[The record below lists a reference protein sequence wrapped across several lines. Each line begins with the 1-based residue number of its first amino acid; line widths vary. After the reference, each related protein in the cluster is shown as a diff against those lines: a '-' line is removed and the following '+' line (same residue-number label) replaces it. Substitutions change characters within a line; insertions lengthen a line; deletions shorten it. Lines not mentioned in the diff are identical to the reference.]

1 MLRFYCLP
9 GKLIANLQYLF
20 PGHRRNTIS
29 ATARRKDSQLA
40 HFLLATPFWVI
51 AFVLLLGLIGGLVAV
66 FGKEIAPSRPH
77 EVGVIFSA
85 ASNPAQPVDPLKT
98 EESLTAIEALAPSEG
113 KAAVQSTPEI
123 VEPADSRAY
132 AVARPATS
140 ASSIEDAVSK
150 AFASGEPVRWSADGR
165 HGYAVPSSA
174 SPNGCRNVQ
183 VAPDGEQ
190 IQPAIK
196 VCG

>member
-51 AFVLLLGLIGGLVAV
+51 ALVPLLGLVGGLVAV
-66 FGKEIAPSRPH
+66 VGKEIAPSRPRD
-77 EVGVIFSA
+77 VGVIFNA
-85 ASNPAQPVDPLKT
+85 ASNPAQPDDPPKT
-98 EESLTAIEALAPSEG
+98 EETLTAIETLAPREG
-113 KAAVQSTPEI
+113 KAAVQSASET

-132 AVARPATS
+132 AMTHLTP
-140 ASSIEDAVSK
+140 ASSIRDAVSR
-150 AFASGEPVRWSADGR
+150 AFASGKPVRWSADGR
-165 HGYAVPSSA
+165 SGYAVPSNA
-174 SPNGCRNVQ
+174 SSNGCRNVQ